1 MFPNQ
6 KAVRSKDLNQRRAL
20 SQNVGQSLRSVHHTP
35 SNRQG
40 DGETY
45 FRPTIAAAS
54 RSSRKEAAPK
64 TSTAPSSQPP
74 PEDQKKNTTL
84 NQHQRIGK
92 HAGREDNRKEYLRP
106 RQNQASH
113 NTSTNVTSTSPPPY
127 SDEPSTESRTNVRYG
142 PILPPTPDKTA
153 KRRWSVC
160 DDMDGEQL
168 DSIAKGMMSNVR
180 LPKQKKGVK
189 IAGRRIG
196 KAKRK
201 RRKKE
206 NDAEASTSE
215 CRSKTKKLPKKAK
228 SGHTPSKQNGDGEA
242 TSDLPS
248 PQHQGH
254 HQEKKRRRRRRQR
267 PLPQPPP
274 EGQVRRNEKLHKLAT
289 NPCHLDPAMEH
300 NKTVYKQFG
309 GHSTVFTE
317 PQVKIRRRRR
327 SNSVK
332 DPQMDFDH

>member
-1 MFPNQ
+1 MIRLG
-6 KAVRSKDLNQRRAL
+6 K
-20 SQNVGQSLRSVHHTP
+20 GWEW
-35 SNRQG
+35 G
-40 DGETY
+40 
-45 FRPTIAAAS
+45 TIS
-54 RSSRKEAAPK
+54 PIVFLFCFGLIL
-64 TSTAPSSQPP
+64 
-74 PEDQKKNTTL
+74 QKKNTTL
-84 NQHQRIGK
+84 NQHQRIGT
-92 HAGREDNRKEYLRP
+92 HAGREGNRKEYLHP
-106 RQNQASH
+106 CQNQALH
-113 NTSTNVTSTSPPPY
+113 NTSTNGTSTSPPPY
-127 SDEPSTESRTNVRYG
+127 SDETTSSRTNVRG

-168 DSIAKGMMSNVR
+168 DSIAKGMMNNER
-180 LPKQKKGVK
+180 FPKQKKGVK

-201 RRKKE
+201 RRTKKNNTE
-206 NDAEASTSE
+206 SSTSE
-215 CRSKTKKLPKKAK
+215 CQSKTKKLPKKAR
-228 SGHTPSKQNGDGEA
+228 SGHTPNKQEGNGEA
-242 TSDLPS
+242 TTDLPS

-267 PLPQPPP
+267 PQPQPPP

-289 NPCHLDPAMEH
+289 NPCHLDPAMAH

-309 GHSTVFTE
+309 GHSTLFTE